1 MVMSTH
7 LLDITSVGPASN
19 YVQVKQQLLLAASLE
34 ELASLRFSVI
44 LTARWERS
52 ASEDLERREELRDE
66 LARLRRQYAEKID
79 EIAMTFG
86 IQTAMNAK
94 DEVESS
100 VTVPKG
106 IDLSLAL
113 IEDGDFDL

>member
-1 MVMSTH
+1 MSTH
-7 LLDITSVGPASN
+7 LLDTALIGPASN
-19 YVQVKQQLLLAASLE
+19 CVQAKQQILLAANLE
-34 ELASLRFSVI
+34 ELASLRFSII

-66 LARLRRQYAEKID
+66 LARLRCQYSEKID

-94 DEVESS
+94 DEVEHT

-106 IDLSLAL
+106 LDHALAP
-113 IEDGDFDL
+113 IEDGDVEQ